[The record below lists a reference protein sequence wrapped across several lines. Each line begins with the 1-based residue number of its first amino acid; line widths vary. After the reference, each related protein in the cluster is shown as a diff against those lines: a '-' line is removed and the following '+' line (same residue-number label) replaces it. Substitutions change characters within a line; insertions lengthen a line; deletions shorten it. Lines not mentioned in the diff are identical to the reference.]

1 MVEYKC
7 KKDKEQVL
15 KTRKAN
21 TMRKNTIETMISY
34 LNGETVDTAA
44 LRDELTNELKRLN
57 AKADAN
63 RAAYDL
69 AHAVVLSVMSEQP
82 MTVKEIATACGDALP
97 EGFSPSKIQYAL
109 LNYWSDEVVKIENAK
124 SANQYRLA

>member
-1 MVEYKC
+1 
-7 KKDKEQVL
+7 
-15 KTRKAN
+15 
-21 TMRKNTIETMISY
+21 MRKNTIETMISY